1 VILDNGRSELLG
13 TAFREVLRCIRCGAC
28 MNHCPVYAAIGGHA
42 YGWGYPGPIGSVL
55 TPALIGVREASDLPN
70 ASTFCGRCEQVCPM
84 KIPLPKLM
92 RHHREAEFEL
102 GGQSR
107 PFRLGLKTWAWLA
120 TRPAL
125 YHTTMRLAAAFL
137 GALGRRRGAFRWLP
151 LAGGWTQHRDFPAPQ
166 GRTFQQLWAEHKAGA
181 PRWRAAM
188 PSCRKSGRALVPKR
202 TMPSGGRSSMS
213 ALRPEDAI

>member
-1 VILDNGRSELLG
+1 
-13 TAFREVLRCIRCGAC
+13 
-28 MNHCPVYAAIGGHA
+28 
-42 YGWGYPGPIGSVL
+42 
-55 TPALIGVREASDLPN
+55 
-70 ASTFCGRCEQVCPM
+70 M

-120 TRPAL
+120 TRPTL

-181 PRWRAAM
+181 PR
-188 PSCRKSGRALVPKR
+188 
-202 TMPSGGRSSMS
+202 
-213 ALRPEDAI
+213 